1 MLFLCRATLC
11 DAFAF
16 FLARVGGNFYRPRP
30 LLSSSLSL
38 SLSLSLLLSTKKK
51 TNKKVLFFSTRTL
64 SRKTHTLD
72 QNRHRKIQS
81 RPKRERERERF
92 PEFTIR
98 FYSLPPRDL
107 TLNNNNIDIT
117 IMFAT
122 GSPSSTSSTGGGG
135 SGGSGRNALVVT
147 AMMIAVM
154 LWMLLSSSSTS
165 SSALSL
171 GGGGGDGDVAFSGG
185 EGYVPAIGAE
195 SEELKVPIVR
205 RGRREGHPSRE
216 KDTFDAHH
224 HAQFKSI
231 NEEAKKCSLIVA
243 SFYATKPGGFERKK
257 GERCNGCHEPPVFIT
272 MESARMTN
280 GPGTCVA
287 LITDDE
293 TEIDM
298 SKPGMDKVQLH
309 RFEGILDRSK
319 IGTGALMLER
329 MKLYNAFIKRARDND
344 WNADLLMVD
353 TDIVFVGDVTD
364 LFQTRNFDYG
374 VTIRDN
380 KAYPVQGG
388 VQFVPKGKYVGAAK
402 FSDHTLDLWKSDLE
416 KSGKE
421 AGFTGDQAAYQR
433 GLNVP
438 AAKVQ
443 SLARGKKVIDLP
455 VVCGSSGAEVVT
467 VRMIPGDQYNFV
479 PSGNGQ
485 GLKKKDIRI
494 LHYKGGKKEGMY
506 VPYKAMQKNVK
517 DVFKLKKL
525 VV

>member
-1 MLFLCRATLC
+1 MFSFRLSVCWFFSFFKKFFFFFSKFFLNRKRTKNKHESSFSRNIINTIIIIMVVLNNALVLTAVMIAIVVWMLFSSSSSSS
-11 DAFAF
+11 
-16 FLARVGGNFYRPRP
+16 
-30 LLSSSLSL
+30 SSSLSL
-38 SLSLSLLLSTKKK
+38 S
-51 TNKKVLFFSTRTL
+51 
-64 SRKTHTLD
+64 
-72 QNRHRKIQS
+72 
-81 RPKRERERERF
+81 
-92 PEFTIR
+92 
-98 FYSLPPRDL
+98 
-107 TLNNNNIDIT
+107 
-117 IMFAT
+117 
-122 GSPSSTSSTGGGG
+122 
-135 SGGSGRNALVVT
+135 
-147 AMMIAVM
+147 
-154 LWMLLSSSSTS
+154 SSSS
-165 SSALSL
+165 SAFASNNNDED
-171 GGGGGDGDVAFSGG
+171 GGDGYA
-185 EGYVPAIGAE
+185 PHTNTMK
-195 SEELKVPIVR
+195 EEEKER
-205 RGRREGHPSRE
+205 RTRTNTVSSQSHHQQHPPRE

-243 SFYATKPGGFERKK
+243 SFYATKPGGFDRKK
-257 GERCNGCHEPPVFIT
+257 GERCNGCHEPPMFIT

-287 LITDDE
+287 LITDEE

-309 RFEGILDRSK
+309 RFEGILDRTK

-353 TDIVFVGDVTD
+353 TDIVFVGDVSD

-438 AAKVQ
+438 ASKVQ
-443 SLARGKKVIDLP
+443 SLAKGKKVIDLP

>member
-1 MLFLCRATLC
+1 MVVLNNALVLTAVMMAIVVWMLFSSSSS
-11 DAFAF
+11 
-16 FLARVGGNFYRPRP
+16 
-30 LLSSSLSL
+30 SSSLSL
-38 SLSLSLLLSTKKK
+38 S
-51 TNKKVLFFSTRTL
+51 
-64 SRKTHTLD
+64 
-72 QNRHRKIQS
+72 
-81 RPKRERERERF
+81 
-92 PEFTIR
+92 
-98 FYSLPPRDL
+98 
-107 TLNNNNIDIT
+107 
-117 IMFAT
+117 
-122 GSPSSTSSTGGGG
+122 
-135 SGGSGRNALVVT
+135 
-147 AMMIAVM
+147 
-154 LWMLLSSSSTS
+154 SSSSS
-165 SSALSL
+165 SSAFASNNNDED
-171 GGGGGDGDVAFSGG
+171 GGDGYAPHTNTMK
-185 EGYVPAIGAE
+185 EEEKERRTRTNTVP
-195 SEELKVPIVR
+195 SQSHHQQ
-205 RGRREGHPSRE
+205 HPPRE

-243 SFYATKPGGFERKK
+243 SFYATKPGGFDRKK
-257 GERCNGCHEPPVFIT
+257 GERCNGCHEPPMFIT

-287 LITDDE
+287 LITDEE

-309 RFEGILDRSK
+309 RFEGILDRTK

-353 TDIVFVGDVTD
+353 TDIVFVGDVSD

-438 AAKVQ
+438 ASKVQ
-443 SLARGKKVIDLP
+443 SLAKGKKVIDLP

>member
-1 MLFLCRATLC
+1 VRCEEFLKDRGP
-11 DAFAF
+11 F
-16 FLARVGGNFYRPRP
+16 FLR
-30 LLSSSLSL
+30 LDQ
-38 SLSLSLLLSTKKK
+38 KK
-51 TNKKVLFFSTRTL
+51 NKQKSFFSTRTL
-64 SRKTHTLD
+64 SRKTLSSTNQLSVNSSLSLLTCLILALLHTP
-72 QNRHRKIQS
+72 QK
-81 RPKRERERERF
+81 ERETHF
-92 PEFTIR
+92 PEFTLR
-98 FYSLPPRDL
+98 FYSLPLRDL
-107 TLNNNNIDIT
+107 TLNNINSII

-122 GSPSSTSSTGGGG
+122 GSSSSTSSTGGGG
-135 SGGSGRNALVVT
+135 SGRNALVVT
-147 AMMIAVM
+147 ALMIAVM
-154 LWMLLSSSSTS
+154 LWMLLSSSSSSTS

-171 GGGGGDGDVAFSGG
+171 GGGDGDGAFSGG

-195 SEELKVPIVR
+195 SEELQVSSVR
-205 RGRREGHPSRE
+205 RGRREGHPPRE

>member
-1 MLFLCRATLC
+1 MFLNRKQTKNKHESSFSRNIINTIIIIIMVVLNNALVLTAVMIAIVVWMLFSSSSSS
-11 DAFAF
+11 
-16 FLARVGGNFYRPRP
+16 
-30 LLSSSLSL
+30 SSSLSL
-38 SLSLSLLLSTKKK
+38 S
-51 TNKKVLFFSTRTL
+51 
-64 SRKTHTLD
+64 
-72 QNRHRKIQS
+72 
-81 RPKRERERERF
+81 
-92 PEFTIR
+92 
-98 FYSLPPRDL
+98 
-107 TLNNNNIDIT
+107 
-117 IMFAT
+117 
-122 GSPSSTSSTGGGG
+122 
-135 SGGSGRNALVVT
+135 
-147 AMMIAVM
+147 
-154 LWMLLSSSSTS
+154 SSSS
-165 SSALSL
+165 SAFASNNNDED
-171 GGGGGDGDVAFSGG
+171 GGDGYA
-185 EGYVPAIGAE
+185 PHTNTMK
-195 SEELKVPIVR
+195 EEEKER
-205 RGRREGHPSRE
+205 RTRTNTVSSQSHHQQHPPRE

-243 SFYATKPGGFERKK
+243 SFYATKPGGFDRKK
-257 GERCNGCHEPPVFIT
+257 GERCNGCHEPPMFIT

-287 LITDDE
+287 LITDEE

-353 TDIVFVGDVTD
+353 TDIVFVGDVSD

-416 KSGKE
+416 KSGRE

-438 AAKVQ
+438 ASKVQ
-443 SLARGKKVIDLP
+443 SLAKGKKVIDLP

>member
-1 MLFLCRATLC
+1 MFSFRLSVCWFFSFFKKFFFFFSKFFLNRKQTKNKHESSFSRNIINTIIIIMVVLNNALVLTAVMIAIVVWMLFSSSS
-11 DAFAF
+11 
-16 FLARVGGNFYRPRP
+16 
-30 LLSSSLSL
+30 SSSLSL
-38 SLSLSLLLSTKKK
+38 LSFETS
-51 TNKKVLFFSTRTL
+51 
-64 SRKTHTLD
+64 
-72 QNRHRKIQS
+72 
-81 RPKRERERERF
+81 
-92 PEFTIR
+92 
-98 FYSLPPRDL
+98 
-107 TLNNNNIDIT
+107 NNNDED
-117 IMFAT
+117 
-122 GSPSSTSSTGGGG
+122 
-135 SGGSGRNALVVT
+135 
-147 AMMIAVM
+147 
-154 LWMLLSSSSTS
+154 
-165 SSALSL
+165 
-171 GGGGGDGDVAFSGG
+171 GGDGYA
-185 EGYVPAIGAE
+185 PHTNTMK
-195 SEELKVPIVR
+195 EEEKER
-205 RGRREGHPSRE
+205 RTRTNTVSSQSHHQQHPPRE

-243 SFYATKPGGFERKK
+243 SFYATKPGGFDRKK
-257 GERCNGCHEPPVFIT
+257 GERCNGCHEPPMFIT

-287 LITDDE
+287 LITDEE

-309 RFEGILDRSK
+309 RFEGILDRTK

-353 TDIVFVGDVTD
+353 TDIVFVGDVSD

-438 AAKVQ
+438 ASKVQ
-443 SLARGKKVIDLP
+443 SLAKGKKVIDLP

>member
-1 MLFLCRATLC
+1 VGARCVFFLRES
-11 DAFAF
+11 FAF
-16 FLARVGGNFYRPRP
+16 FSFFLIDRGSFFLFDSLFLFSLLLFRPKNKQKSFLFSTRT
-30 LLSSSLSL
+30 LSL
-38 SLSLSLLLSTKKK
+38 SLSLWNRCFTTHHKK
-51 TNKKVLFFSTRTL
+51 TK
-64 SRKTHTLD
+64 
-72 QNRHRKIQS
+72 S
-81 RPKRERERERF
+81 RPKRERRREHF
-92 PEFTIR
+92 PEFIIR
-98 FYSLPPRDL
+98 FYSLPPRDYL
-107 TLNNNNIDIT
+107 TLNNNDI

-122 GSPSSTSSTGGGG
+122 TGSSSSTSSFIGGGGGG
-135 SGGSGRNALVVT
+135 SGGSGRNALVAT

-171 GGGGGDGDVAFSGG
+171 GGDDGGDGVGAFSGG
-185 EGYVPAIGAE
+185 EGYVPNTVGAE
-195 SEELKVPIVR
+195 SEELQVPSVR
-205 RGRREGHPSRE
+205 RGRREGHPPRE

-293 TEIDM
+293 TDIDM

>member
-1 MLFLCRATLC
+1 MFSFRLSVCWFFSFFKKFFFFFSKFFLNRKQTKNKHESSFSRNIINTIIIIMVVLNNALVLTAVMIAIVVWMLFSSSSS
-11 DAFAF
+11 
-16 FLARVGGNFYRPRP
+16 
-30 LLSSSLSL
+30 SSSLSL
-38 SLSLSLLLSTKKK
+38 S
-51 TNKKVLFFSTRTL
+51 
-64 SRKTHTLD
+64 
-72 QNRHRKIQS
+72 
-81 RPKRERERERF
+81 
-92 PEFTIR
+92 
-98 FYSLPPRDL
+98 
-107 TLNNNNIDIT
+107 
-117 IMFAT
+117 
-122 GSPSSTSSTGGGG
+122 
-135 SGGSGRNALVVT
+135 
-147 AMMIAVM
+147 
-154 LWMLLSSSSTS
+154 SSSSS
-165 SSALSL
+165 SSAFASNNNDED
-171 GGGGGDGDVAFSGG
+171 GGDGYAPHTNTMK
-185 EGYVPAIGAE
+185 EEEKERRTRTNTVP
-195 SEELKVPIVR
+195 SQSHHQQ
-205 RGRREGHPSRE
+205 HPPRE

-243 SFYATKPGGFERKK
+243 SFYATKPGGFDRKK
-257 GERCNGCHEPPVFIT
+257 GERCNGCHEPPMFIT

-287 LITDDE
+287 LITDEE

-309 RFEGILDRSK
+309 RFEGILDRTK

-353 TDIVFVGDVTD
+353 TDIVFVGDVSD

-438 AAKVQ
+438 ASKVQ
-443 SLARGKKVIDLP
+443 SLAKGKKVIDLP

>member
-1 MLFLCRATLC
+1 MFFFRLSVFFSFFSKNFFFFFLSKFFLNRKQTKNKHESSFSRNIINTIIIMVVLNNALVLTAVMIAIVVWMLFSSSSSS
-11 DAFAF
+11 
-16 FLARVGGNFYRPRP
+16 
-30 LLSSSLSL
+30 SSSLSL
-38 SLSLSLLLSTKKK
+38 S
-51 TNKKVLFFSTRTL
+51 
-64 SRKTHTLD
+64 
-72 QNRHRKIQS
+72 
-81 RPKRERERERF
+81 
-92 PEFTIR
+92 
-98 FYSLPPRDL
+98 
-107 TLNNNNIDIT
+107 
-117 IMFAT
+117 
-122 GSPSSTSSTGGGG
+122 
-135 SGGSGRNALVVT
+135 
-147 AMMIAVM
+147 
-154 LWMLLSSSSTS
+154 SSSS
-165 SSALSL
+165 SAFASNNNDED
-171 GGGGGDGDVAFSGG
+171 GGDGYA
-185 EGYVPAIGAE
+185 PRTNTMK
-195 SEELKVPIVR
+195 EEEKER
-205 RGRREGHPSRE
+205 RTRTNTVSSQSHHQQHPPRE

-243 SFYATKPGGFERKK
+243 SFYATKPGGFDRKK
-257 GERCNGCHEPPVFIT
+257 GERCNGCHEPPMFIT

-287 LITDDE
+287 LITDEE

-309 RFEGILDRSK
+309 RFEGILDRTK

-353 TDIVFVGDVTD
+353 TDIVFVGDVSD

-438 AAKVQ
+438 ASKVQ
-443 SLARGKKVIDLP
+443 SLAKGKKVIDLP

>member
-1 MLFLCRATLC
+1 MVCKICSLRLPSCVFIPSVCFFSFFKKIFFFFLSFFPQSKQTKNKHESSFSRNIINIIIIIIMVVLNNALVLTAVMIAIVVWMLFSSSS
-11 DAFAF
+11 
-16 FLARVGGNFYRPRP
+16 
-30 LLSSSLSL
+30 SSSLSL
-38 SLSLSLLLSTKKK
+38 S
-51 TNKKVLFFSTRTL
+51 
-64 SRKTHTLD
+64 
-72 QNRHRKIQS
+72 
-81 RPKRERERERF
+81 
-92 PEFTIR
+92 
-98 FYSLPPRDL
+98 
-107 TLNNNNIDIT
+107 
-117 IMFAT
+117 
-122 GSPSSTSSTGGGG
+122 
-135 SGGSGRNALVVT
+135 
-147 AMMIAVM
+147 
-154 LWMLLSSSSTS
+154 SSSS
-165 SSALSL
+165 SSAFASNNNDED
-171 GGGGGDGDVAFSGG
+171 GGDGYA
-185 EGYVPAIGAE
+185 PHTNTMK
-195 SEELKVPIVR
+195 EEEKER
-205 RGRREGHPSRE
+205 RTRTNTVSSQSHHQQHPPRE

-243 SFYATKPGGFERKK
+243 SFYATKPGGFDRKK
-257 GERCNGCHEPPVFIT
+257 GERCNGCHEPPMFIT

-287 LITDDE
+287 LITDEE

-309 RFEGILDRSK
+309 RFEGILDRTK

-353 TDIVFVGDVTD
+353 TDIVFVGDVSD

-438 AAKVQ
+438 ASKVQ
-443 SLARGKKVIDLP
+443 SLAKGKKVIDLP

>member
-1 MLFLCRATLC
+1 MFSFRLSVCWFFSFFKKFFFFFSKFFLNRKQTKNKHESSFSRNIINTIIIIMVVLNNALVLTAVMIAIVVWMLFSSSSSSS
-11 DAFAF
+11 
-16 FLARVGGNFYRPRP
+16 
-30 LLSSSLSL
+30 SSSLSL
-38 SLSLSLLLSTKKK
+38 S
-51 TNKKVLFFSTRTL
+51 
-64 SRKTHTLD
+64 
-72 QNRHRKIQS
+72 
-81 RPKRERERERF
+81 
-92 PEFTIR
+92 
-98 FYSLPPRDL
+98 
-107 TLNNNNIDIT
+107 
-117 IMFAT
+117 
-122 GSPSSTSSTGGGG
+122 
-135 SGGSGRNALVVT
+135 
-147 AMMIAVM
+147 
-154 LWMLLSSSSTS
+154 SSSS
-165 SSALSL
+165 SAFASNNNDED
-171 GGGGGDGDVAFSGG
+171 GGDGYA
-185 EGYVPAIGAE
+185 PHTNTMK
-195 SEELKVPIVR
+195 EEEKER
-205 RGRREGHPSRE
+205 RTRTNTVSSQSHHQQHPPRE

-243 SFYATKPGGFERKK
+243 SFYATKPGGFDRKK
-257 GERCNGCHEPPVFIT
+257 GERCNGCHEPPMFIT

-287 LITDDE
+287 LITDEE

-309 RFEGILDRSK
+309 RFEGILDRTK

-353 TDIVFVGDVTD
+353 TDIVFVGDVSD

-438 AAKVQ
+438 ASKVQ
-443 SLARGKKVIDLP
+443 SLAKGKKVIDLP

>member
-1 MLFLCRATLC
+1 MFSFRLSVCWFFSFFKKFFFFFSKFFLNRKQTKNKHESSFSRNIINTIIIIMVVLNNALVLTAVMIAIVVWMLFSSSSSSS
-11 DAFAF
+11 
-16 FLARVGGNFYRPRP
+16 
-30 LLSSSLSL
+30 SSSLSL
-38 SLSLSLLLSTKKK
+38 S
-51 TNKKVLFFSTRTL
+51 
-64 SRKTHTLD
+64 
-72 QNRHRKIQS
+72 
-81 RPKRERERERF
+81 
-92 PEFTIR
+92 
-98 FYSLPPRDL
+98 
-107 TLNNNNIDIT
+107 
-117 IMFAT
+117 
-122 GSPSSTSSTGGGG
+122 
-135 SGGSGRNALVVT
+135 
-147 AMMIAVM
+147 
-154 LWMLLSSSSTS
+154 SSSS
-165 SSALSL
+165 SAFASNNNDED
-171 GGGGGDGDVAFSGG
+171 GGDGYA
-185 EGYVPAIGAE
+185 PHTNTMK
-195 SEELKVPIVR
+195 EEEKER
-205 RGRREGHPSRE
+205 RTRTNTVSSQSHHQQHPPRE

-243 SFYATKPGGFERKK
+243 SFYATKPGGFDRKK
-257 GERCNGCHEPPVFIT
+257 GERCNGCHEPPMFIT

-287 LITDDE
+287 LITDEE

-353 TDIVFVGDVTD
+353 TDIVFVGDVSD

-438 AAKVQ
+438 ASKVQ
-443 SLARGKKVIDLP
+443 SLAKGKKVIDLP

>member
-1 MLFLCRATLC
+1 MFFFVCLFFFFFFLKNFSFFSSSQNFSQNRKQTKNKHESSFSRNIINTIIIIIMVVLNNALVLTAVMIAIVVWMLFSSSSSS
-11 DAFAF
+11 
-16 FLARVGGNFYRPRP
+16 
-30 LLSSSLSL
+30 SSSLSL
-38 SLSLSLLLSTKKK
+38 S
-51 TNKKVLFFSTRTL
+51 
-64 SRKTHTLD
+64 
-72 QNRHRKIQS
+72 
-81 RPKRERERERF
+81 
-92 PEFTIR
+92 
-98 FYSLPPRDL
+98 
-107 TLNNNNIDIT
+107 
-117 IMFAT
+117 
-122 GSPSSTSSTGGGG
+122 
-135 SGGSGRNALVVT
+135 
-147 AMMIAVM
+147 
-154 LWMLLSSSSTS
+154 SSSS
-165 SSALSL
+165 SAFASNNNDED
-171 GGGGGDGDVAFSGG
+171 GGDGYAPHTNTVK
-185 EGYVPAIGAE
+185 
-195 SEELKVPIVR
+195 EEEKER
-205 RGRREGHPSRE
+205 RTRTNTVSSQSHHQQHPPRE

-243 SFYATKPGGFERKK
+243 SFYATKPGGFDRKK
-257 GERCNGCHEPPVFIT
+257 GERCNGCHEPPMFIT

-287 LITDDE
+287 LITDEE

-309 RFEGILDRSK
+309 RFEGILDRTK

-353 TDIVFVGDVTD
+353 TDIVFVGDVSD

-438 AAKVQ
+438 ASKVQ
-443 SLARGKKVIDLP
+443 SLAKGKKVIDLP

>member
-1 MLFLCRATLC
+1 MFSSAAFLCLFSSVCFFSFFSKNFSFSSSQNFSSIENKQKTNTISSFSRNIINIIIIIIIMVVLNNALVLTAVMIAIVVWMLFSSSSSS
-11 DAFAF
+11 
-16 FLARVGGNFYRPRP
+16 
-30 LLSSSLSL
+30 SSSLSL
-38 SLSLSLLLSTKKK
+38 S
-51 TNKKVLFFSTRTL
+51 
-64 SRKTHTLD
+64 
-72 QNRHRKIQS
+72 
-81 RPKRERERERF
+81 
-92 PEFTIR
+92 
-98 FYSLPPRDL
+98 
-107 TLNNNNIDIT
+107 
-117 IMFAT
+117 
-122 GSPSSTSSTGGGG
+122 
-135 SGGSGRNALVVT
+135 
-147 AMMIAVM
+147 
-154 LWMLLSSSSTS
+154 SSSS
-165 SSALSL
+165 SAFASNNNDED
-171 GGGGGDGDVAFSGG
+171 GGDGYA
-185 EGYVPAIGAE
+185 PHTNTMK
-195 SEELKVPIVR
+195 EEEKER
-205 RGRREGHPSRE
+205 RTRTNTVSSQSHHQQHPPRE

-243 SFYATKPGGFERKK
+243 SFYATKPGGFDRKK
-257 GERCNGCHEPPVFIT
+257 GERCNGCHEPPMFIT

-287 LITDDE
+287 LITDEE

-309 RFEGILDRSK
+309 RFEGILDRTK

-353 TDIVFVGDVTD
+353 TDIVFVGDVSD

-438 AAKVQ
+438 ASKVQ
-443 SLARGKKVIDLP
+443 SLAKGKKVIDLP

>member
-1 MLFLCRATLC
+1 MVVLNNALVLTAVMIAVVVWMLFSSSS
-11 DAFAF
+11 
-16 FLARVGGNFYRPRP
+16 
-30 LLSSSLSL
+30 SSSLSL
-38 SLSLSLLLSTKKK
+38 SSSSSSA
-51 TNKKVLFFSTRTL
+51 FAS
-64 SRKTHTLD
+64 
-72 QNRHRKIQS
+72 
-81 RPKRERERERF
+81 
-92 PEFTIR
+92 
-98 FYSLPPRDL
+98 
-107 TLNNNNIDIT
+107 NNNNED
-117 IMFAT
+117 
-122 GSPSSTSSTGGGG
+122 
-135 SGGSGRNALVVT
+135 
-147 AMMIAVM
+147 
-154 LWMLLSSSSTS
+154 
-165 SSALSL
+165 
-171 GGGGGDGDVAFSGG
+171 GGDGYA
-185 EGYVPAIGAE
+185 PNTITM
-195 SEELKVPIVR
+195 EEEEEKER
-205 RGRREGHPSRE
+205 RTRTNTVSSQSHHHQHPPRE

-243 SFYATKPGGFERKK
+243 SFYATKPGGFDRKK
-257 GERCNGCHEPPVFIT
+257 GERCNGCHEPPMFIT

-287 LITDDE
+287 LITDEE

-353 TDIVFVGDVTD
+353 TDIVFVGDVSD

-438 AAKVQ
+438 ASKVQ
-443 SLARGKKVIDLP
+443 SLAKGKKVIDLP

-525 VV
+525 DV

>member
-1 MLFLCRATLC
+1 MFVFVCLFFFLFFQKIFLFLIFPQSKKQTKNKHESSFSRNIINIIIIMVVLNNALVLTAVMIAIVVWMLFSSSSS
-11 DAFAF
+11 
-16 FLARVGGNFYRPRP
+16 
-30 LLSSSLSL
+30 SSSLSL
-38 SLSLSLLLSTKKK
+38 S
-51 TNKKVLFFSTRTL
+51 
-64 SRKTHTLD
+64 
-72 QNRHRKIQS
+72 
-81 RPKRERERERF
+81 
-92 PEFTIR
+92 
-98 FYSLPPRDL
+98 
-107 TLNNNNIDIT
+107 
-117 IMFAT
+117 
-122 GSPSSTSSTGGGG
+122 
-135 SGGSGRNALVVT
+135 
-147 AMMIAVM
+147 
-154 LWMLLSSSSTS
+154 SSSS
-165 SSALSL
+165 SAFASNNNDED
-171 GGGGGDGDVAFSGG
+171 GGDGYAPHSNTMK
-185 EGYVPAIGAE
+185 
-195 SEELKVPIVR
+195 EEEKER
-205 RGRREGHPSRE
+205 RTRTNTVSSQSHHQQHPPRE

-243 SFYATKPGGFERKK
+243 SFYATKPGGFDRKK
-257 GERCNGCHEPPVFIT
+257 GERCNGCHEPPMFIT

-287 LITDDE
+287 LITDEE

-309 RFEGILDRSK
+309 RFEGILDRTK

-353 TDIVFVGDVTD
+353 TDIVFVGDVSD

-438 AAKVQ
+438 ASKVQ
-443 SLARGKKVIDLP
+443 SLAKGKKVIDLP

>member
-1 MLFLCRATLC
+1 MVVLNNALVLTAVMIAVVVWMLFSSS
-11 DAFAF
+11 
-16 FLARVGGNFYRPRP
+16 
-30 LLSSSLSL
+30 SSSLSL
-38 SLSLSLLLSTKKK
+38 SSSSSSA
-51 TNKKVLFFSTRTL
+51 FAS
-64 SRKTHTLD
+64 
-72 QNRHRKIQS
+72 
-81 RPKRERERERF
+81 
-92 PEFTIR
+92 
-98 FYSLPPRDL
+98 
-107 TLNNNNIDIT
+107 NNNNED
-117 IMFAT
+117 
-122 GSPSSTSSTGGGG
+122 
-135 SGGSGRNALVVT
+135 
-147 AMMIAVM
+147 
-154 LWMLLSSSSTS
+154 
-165 SSALSL
+165 
-171 GGGGGDGDVAFSGG
+171 GGDGYA
-185 EGYVPAIGAE
+185 PNTITM
-195 SEELKVPIVR
+195 EEEEEEKER
-205 RGRREGHPSRE
+205 RTKTNMVSSQSHHHQHPPRE

-243 SFYATKPGGFERKK
+243 SFYATKPGGFDRKK
-257 GERCNGCHEPPVFIT
+257 GERCNGCHEPPMFIT

-287 LITDDE
+287 LITDEE

-353 TDIVFVGDVTD
+353 TDIVFVGDVSD

-438 AAKVQ
+438 ASKVQ
-443 SLARGKKVIDLP
+443 SLAKGKKVIDLP

>member
-1 MLFLCRATLC
+1 MFFKEFFFFPRDLIFFISIENKQNVLLLSSTFQQKKQHHHHHHHHIIIMVVLNNALVLTAVMIAIVVWMLFSSSSS
-11 DAFAF
+11 
-16 FLARVGGNFYRPRP
+16 
-30 LLSSSLSL
+30 SSSLSL
-38 SLSLSLLLSTKKK
+38 S
-51 TNKKVLFFSTRTL
+51 
-64 SRKTHTLD
+64 
-72 QNRHRKIQS
+72 
-81 RPKRERERERF
+81 
-92 PEFTIR
+92 
-98 FYSLPPRDL
+98 
-107 TLNNNNIDIT
+107 
-117 IMFAT
+117 
-122 GSPSSTSSTGGGG
+122 
-135 SGGSGRNALVVT
+135 
-147 AMMIAVM
+147 
-154 LWMLLSSSSTS
+154 SSSS
-165 SSALSL
+165 SAFASNNNDED
-171 GGGGGDGDVAFSGG
+171 GGDGYA
-185 EGYVPAIGAE
+185 PHTNTM
-195 SEELKVPIVR
+195 EEEEEEKEKER
-205 RGRREGHPSRE
+205 RTRTNTVVSSQSHQHQHPPRE

-243 SFYATKPGGFERKK
+243 SFYATKPGGFDRKK
-257 GERCNGCHEPPVFIT
+257 GERCNGCHEPPMFIT

-287 LITDDE
+287 LITDEE

-353 TDIVFVGDVTD
+353 TDIVFVGDVSD

-438 AAKVQ
+438 ASKVQ
-443 SLARGKKVIDLP
+443 SLAKGKKVIDLP

>member
-1 MLFLCRATLC
+1 MVVLKNALVLTAVMIAIVVWMLFSSSSS
-11 DAFAF
+11 
-16 FLARVGGNFYRPRP
+16 
-30 LLSSSLSL
+30 SSSLSL
-38 SLSLSLLLSTKKK
+38 S
-51 TNKKVLFFSTRTL
+51 
-64 SRKTHTLD
+64 
-72 QNRHRKIQS
+72 
-81 RPKRERERERF
+81 
-92 PEFTIR
+92 
-98 FYSLPPRDL
+98 
-107 TLNNNNIDIT
+107 
-117 IMFAT
+117 
-122 GSPSSTSSTGGGG
+122 
-135 SGGSGRNALVVT
+135 
-147 AMMIAVM
+147 
-154 LWMLLSSSSTS
+154 SSSS
-165 SSALSL
+165 SAFASNNNDED
-171 GGGGGDGDVAFSGG
+171 GGDGYA
-185 EGYVPAIGAE
+185 PHTNTM
-195 SEELKVPIVR
+195 EEEEEEKEKER
-205 RGRREGHPSRE
+205 RTRTNTVVSSQSHQHQHPPRE

-243 SFYATKPGGFERKK
+243 SFYATKPGGFDRKK
-257 GERCNGCHEPPVFIT
+257 GERCNGCHEPPMFIT

-287 LITDDE
+287 LITDEE

-353 TDIVFVGDVTD
+353 TDIVFVGDVSD

-438 AAKVQ
+438 ASKVQ
-443 SLARGKKVIDLP
+443 SLAKGKKVIDLP

>member
-1 MLFLCRATLC
+1 VFFFRLSVFFSFFSKNFFFFFLSKFFLNRKQTKNKHESSFSRNIINIIIIIIMVVLNNALVLTAVMIAIVVWMLFSSSSSS
-11 DAFAF
+11 
-16 FLARVGGNFYRPRP
+16 
-30 LLSSSLSL
+30 SSSLSL
-38 SLSLSLLLSTKKK
+38 S
-51 TNKKVLFFSTRTL
+51 
-64 SRKTHTLD
+64 
-72 QNRHRKIQS
+72 
-81 RPKRERERERF
+81 
-92 PEFTIR
+92 
-98 FYSLPPRDL
+98 
-107 TLNNNNIDIT
+107 
-117 IMFAT
+117 
-122 GSPSSTSSTGGGG
+122 
-135 SGGSGRNALVVT
+135 
-147 AMMIAVM
+147 
-154 LWMLLSSSSTS
+154 SSSS
-165 SSALSL
+165 SAFASNNNDED
-171 GGGGGDGDVAFSGG
+171 GGDGYA
-185 EGYVPAIGAE
+185 PRTNTMK
-195 SEELKVPIVR
+195 EEEKER
-205 RGRREGHPSRE
+205 RTRTNTVSSQSHHQQHPPRE

-243 SFYATKPGGFERKK
+243 SFYATKPGGFDRKK
-257 GERCNGCHEPPVFIT
+257 GERCNGCHEPPMFIT

-287 LITDDE
+287 LITDEE

-309 RFEGILDRSK
+309 RFEGILDRTK

-353 TDIVFVGDVTD
+353 TDIVFVGDVSD

-438 AAKVQ
+438 ASKVQ
-443 SLARGKKVIDLP
+443 SLAKGKKVIDLP

>member
-1 MLFLCRATLC
+1 MVCKICSLRLPSCVFIPSVCFFSFFKKFFFFFFLSSKFFLNRKQTKNKHESSFSRNIINIIIIIIMVVLNNALVLTAVMIAIVVWMLFSSSSSS
-11 DAFAF
+11 
-16 FLARVGGNFYRPRP
+16 
-30 LLSSSLSL
+30 SSSLSL
-38 SLSLSLLLSTKKK
+38 S
-51 TNKKVLFFSTRTL
+51 
-64 SRKTHTLD
+64 
-72 QNRHRKIQS
+72 
-81 RPKRERERERF
+81 
-92 PEFTIR
+92 
-98 FYSLPPRDL
+98 
-107 TLNNNNIDIT
+107 
-117 IMFAT
+117 
-122 GSPSSTSSTGGGG
+122 
-135 SGGSGRNALVVT
+135 
-147 AMMIAVM
+147 
-154 LWMLLSSSSTS
+154 SSSS
-165 SSALSL
+165 SAFASNNNDED
-171 GGGGGDGDVAFSGG
+171 GGDGYA
-185 EGYVPAIGAE
+185 PHTNTMK
-195 SEELKVPIVR
+195 EEEKER
-205 RGRREGHPSRE
+205 RTRTNTVSSQSHHQQHPPRE

-243 SFYATKPGGFERKK
+243 SFYATKPGGFDRKK
-257 GERCNGCHEPPVFIT
+257 GERCNGCHEPPMFIT

-287 LITDDE
+287 LITDEE

-309 RFEGILDRSK
+309 RFEGILDRTK

-353 TDIVFVGDVTD
+353 TDIVFVGDVSD

-388 VQFVPKGKYVGAAK
+388 VQFVPKGKYIGAAK

-438 AAKVQ
+438 ASKVQ
-443 SLARGKKVIDLP
+443 SLAKGKKVIDLP

>member
-1 MLFLCRATLC
+1 MVVLNNALVLTAAMIAIVVWMLFSSSSS
-11 DAFAF
+11 
-16 FLARVGGNFYRPRP
+16 
-30 LLSSSLSL
+30 SSSLSL
-38 SLSLSLLLSTKKK
+38 S
-51 TNKKVLFFSTRTL
+51 
-64 SRKTHTLD
+64 
-72 QNRHRKIQS
+72 
-81 RPKRERERERF
+81 
-92 PEFTIR
+92 
-98 FYSLPPRDL
+98 
-107 TLNNNNIDIT
+107 
-117 IMFAT
+117 
-122 GSPSSTSSTGGGG
+122 
-135 SGGSGRNALVVT
+135 
-147 AMMIAVM
+147 
-154 LWMLLSSSSTS
+154 SSSSS
-165 SSALSL
+165 SSSL
-171 GGGGGDGDVAFSGG
+171 AFASNNNDEDGGDGYA
-185 EGYVPAIGAE
+185 PHTITMK
-195 SEELKVPIVR
+195 EEEEEKEKER
-205 RGRREGHPSRE
+205 RTRTNTVSSQSHHHQHPPRE

-243 SFYATKPGGFERKK
+243 SFYATKPGGFDRKK
-257 GERCNGCHEPPVFIT
+257 GERCNGCHEPPMFIT

-287 LITDDE
+287 LITDEE

-309 RFEGILDRSK
+309 RFEGILDRTK

-353 TDIVFVGDVTD
+353 TDIVFVGDVSD

-438 AAKVQ
+438 ASKVQ
-443 SLARGKKVIDLP
+443 SLAKGKKVIDLP

>member
-1 MLFLCRATLC
+1 MVVVLNNALVLTAVMIAIVVWMLFSSSSSS
-11 DAFAF
+11 
-16 FLARVGGNFYRPRP
+16 
-30 LLSSSLSL
+30 SSSLSL
-38 SLSLSLLLSTKKK
+38 S
-51 TNKKVLFFSTRTL
+51 
-64 SRKTHTLD
+64 
-72 QNRHRKIQS
+72 
-81 RPKRERERERF
+81 
-92 PEFTIR
+92 
-98 FYSLPPRDL
+98 
-107 TLNNNNIDIT
+107 
-117 IMFAT
+117 
-122 GSPSSTSSTGGGG
+122 
-135 SGGSGRNALVVT
+135 
-147 AMMIAVM
+147 
-154 LWMLLSSSSTS
+154 SSSS
-165 SSALSL
+165 SAFASNNNDED
-171 GGGGGDGDVAFSGG
+171 GGDGYA
-185 EGYVPAIGAE
+185 PHTNTL
-195 SEELKVPIVR
+195 EEEEEEKEKER
-205 RGRREGHPSRE
+205 RTRTNTVVSSQSHQHQHPPRE

-243 SFYATKPGGFERKK
+243 SFYATKPGGFDRKK
-257 GERCNGCHEPPVFIT
+257 GERCNGCHEPPMFIT

-287 LITDDE
+287 LITDEE

-309 RFEGILDRSK
+309 RFEGILDRTK

-353 TDIVFVGDVTD
+353 TDIVFVGDVSD

-438 AAKVQ
+438 ASKVQ
-443 SLARGKKVIDLP
+443 SLAKGKKVIDLP

>member
-1 MLFLCRATLC
+1 
-11 DAFAF
+11 
-16 FLARVGGNFYRPRP
+16 
-30 LLSSSLSL
+30 
-38 SLSLSLLLSTKKK
+38 
-51 TNKKVLFFSTRTL
+51 
-64 SRKTHTLD
+64 
-72 QNRHRKIQS
+72 
-81 RPKRERERERF
+81 
-92 PEFTIR
+92 
-98 FYSLPPRDL
+98 
-107 TLNNNNIDIT
+107 
-117 IMFAT
+117 
-122 GSPSSTSSTGGGG
+122 
-135 SGGSGRNALVVT
+135 
-147 AMMIAVM
+147 
-154 LWMLLSSSSTS
+154 
-165 SSALSL
+165 
-171 GGGGGDGDVAFSGG
+171 
-185 EGYVPAIGAE
+185 
-195 SEELKVPIVR
+195 
-205 RGRREGHPSRE
+205 
-216 KDTFDAHH
+216 
-224 HAQFKSI
+224 
-231 NEEAKKCSLIVA
+231 
-243 SFYATKPGGFERKK
+243 
-257 GERCNGCHEPPVFIT
+257 
-272 MESARMTN
+272 
-280 GPGTCVA
+280 
-287 LITDDE
+287 
-293 TEIDM
+293 
-298 SKPGMDKVQLH
+298 
-309 RFEGILDRSK
+309 
-319 IGTGALMLER
+319 MLER

-353 TDIVFVGDVTD
+353 TDIVFVGDVSD

-438 AAKVQ
+438 ASKVQ
-443 SLARGKKVIDLP
+443 SLAKGKKVIDLP

-485 GLKKKDIRI
+485 GLKEKDIRI

>member
-1 MLFLCRATLC
+1 MVVLNNALVLTAVMIAIVVWMLFSSSSSS
-11 DAFAF
+11 
-16 FLARVGGNFYRPRP
+16 
-30 LLSSSLSL
+30 SSSLSL
-38 SLSLSLLLSTKKK
+38 S
-51 TNKKVLFFSTRTL
+51 
-64 SRKTHTLD
+64 
-72 QNRHRKIQS
+72 
-81 RPKRERERERF
+81 
-92 PEFTIR
+92 
-98 FYSLPPRDL
+98 
-107 TLNNNNIDIT
+107 
-117 IMFAT
+117 
-122 GSPSSTSSTGGGG
+122 
-135 SGGSGRNALVVT
+135 
-147 AMMIAVM
+147 
-154 LWMLLSSSSTS
+154 SSSS
-165 SSALSL
+165 SAFASNNNDED
-171 GGGGGDGDVAFSGG
+171 GGDGYA
-185 EGYVPAIGAE
+185 PHTITMK
-195 SEELKVPIVR
+195 EEEEEKEKER
-205 RGRREGHPSRE
+205 RTRTNTVSSQSHHHQHPPRE

-243 SFYATKPGGFERKK
+243 SFYATKPGGFDRKK
-257 GERCNGCHEPPVFIT
+257 GERCNGCHEPPMFIT

-287 LITDDE
+287 LITDEE

-309 RFEGILDRSK
+309 RFEGILDRTK

-353 TDIVFVGDVTD
+353 TDIVFVGDVSD

-438 AAKVQ
+438 ASKVQ
-443 SLARGKKVIDLP
+443 SLAKGKKVIDLP

>member
-1 MLFLCRATLC
+1 MFSFRLSVCWFFSFFKKFFFFFSKFFLNRKQTKNKHESSFSRNIINTIIIIMVVLNNALVLTAVMIAIVVWMLFSSSSSSS
-11 DAFAF
+11 
-16 FLARVGGNFYRPRP
+16 
-30 LLSSSLSL
+30 SSSLSL
-38 SLSLSLLLSTKKK
+38 S
-51 TNKKVLFFSTRTL
+51 
-64 SRKTHTLD
+64 
-72 QNRHRKIQS
+72 
-81 RPKRERERERF
+81 
-92 PEFTIR
+92 
-98 FYSLPPRDL
+98 
-107 TLNNNNIDIT
+107 
-117 IMFAT
+117 
-122 GSPSSTSSTGGGG
+122 
-135 SGGSGRNALVVT
+135 
-147 AMMIAVM
+147 
-154 LWMLLSSSSTS
+154 SSSS
-165 SSALSL
+165 SAFASNNNDED
-171 GGGGGDGDVAFSGG
+171 GGDGYAPHTNTMK
-185 EGYVPAIGAE
+185 EEEKERRTRTNTVP
-195 SEELKVPIVR
+195 SQSHHQQ
-205 RGRREGHPSRE
+205 HPPRE

-243 SFYATKPGGFERKK
+243 SFYATKPGGFDRKK
-257 GERCNGCHEPPVFIT
+257 GERCNGCHEPPMFIT

-287 LITDDE
+287 LITDEE

-309 RFEGILDRSK
+309 RFEGILDRTK

-353 TDIVFVGDVTD
+353 TDIVFVGDVSD

-438 AAKVQ
+438 ASKVQ
-443 SLARGKKVIDLP
+443 SLAKGKKVIDLP

>member
-1 MLFLCRATLC
+1 MFSFRLSVCWFFSFFKKFFFFFSKFFLNRKQTKNKHESSFSRNIINTIIIIMVVLNNALVLTAVMIAIVVWMLFSSSSSS
-11 DAFAF
+11 
-16 FLARVGGNFYRPRP
+16 
-30 LLSSSLSL
+30 SSSLSL
-38 SLSLSLLLSTKKK
+38 S
-51 TNKKVLFFSTRTL
+51 
-64 SRKTHTLD
+64 
-72 QNRHRKIQS
+72 
-81 RPKRERERERF
+81 
-92 PEFTIR
+92 
-98 FYSLPPRDL
+98 
-107 TLNNNNIDIT
+107 
-117 IMFAT
+117 
-122 GSPSSTSSTGGGG
+122 
-135 SGGSGRNALVVT
+135 
-147 AMMIAVM
+147 
-154 LWMLLSSSSTS
+154 SSSS
-165 SSALSL
+165 SAFASNNNDED
-171 GGGGGDGDVAFSGG
+171 GGDGYA
-185 EGYVPAIGAE
+185 PRTNTMK
-195 SEELKVPIVR
+195 EEEKER
-205 RGRREGHPSRE
+205 RTRTNTVSSQSHHQQHPPRE

-243 SFYATKPGGFERKK
+243 SFYATKPGGFDRKK
-257 GERCNGCHEPPVFIT
+257 GERCNGCHEPPMFIT

-287 LITDDE
+287 LITDEE

-309 RFEGILDRSK
+309 RFEGILDRTK

-353 TDIVFVGDVTD
+353 TDIVFVGDVSD

-438 AAKVQ
+438 ASKVQ
-443 SLARGKKVIDLP
+443 SLAKGKKVIDLP

>member
-1 MLFLCRATLC
+1 
-11 DAFAF
+11 
-16 FLARVGGNFYRPRP
+16 
-30 LLSSSLSL
+30 
-38 SLSLSLLLSTKKK
+38 
-51 TNKKVLFFSTRTL
+51 
-64 SRKTHTLD
+64 
-72 QNRHRKIQS
+72 
-81 RPKRERERERF
+81 
-92 PEFTIR
+92 
-98 FYSLPPRDL
+98 
-107 TLNNNNIDIT
+107 
-117 IMFAT
+117 
-122 GSPSSTSSTGGGG
+122 
-135 SGGSGRNALVVT
+135 
-147 AMMIAVM
+147 
-154 LWMLLSSSSTS
+154 
-165 SSALSL
+165 
-171 GGGGGDGDVAFSGG
+171 
-185 EGYVPAIGAE
+185 
-195 SEELKVPIVR
+195 
-205 RGRREGHPSRE
+205 
-216 KDTFDAHH
+216 
-224 HAQFKSI
+224 
-231 NEEAKKCSLIVA
+231 
-243 SFYATKPGGFERKK
+243 
-257 GERCNGCHEPPVFIT
+257 
-272 MESARMTN
+272 MTN

-287 LITDDE
+287 LITDEE

-353 TDIVFVGDVTD
+353 TDIVFVGDVSD

-380 KAYPVQGG
+380 KAHPVQGG

-438 AAKVQ
+438 ASKVQ
-443 SLARGKKVIDLP
+443 SLAKGKKVIDLP

>member
-1 MLFLCRATLC
+1 MVVLNNALVLTAVMIAIVVWMLFSSSSS
-11 DAFAF
+11 
-16 FLARVGGNFYRPRP
+16 
-30 LLSSSLSL
+30 SSSLSL
-38 SLSLSLLLSTKKK
+38 LSFETS
-51 TNKKVLFFSTRTL
+51 
-64 SRKTHTLD
+64 
-72 QNRHRKIQS
+72 
-81 RPKRERERERF
+81 
-92 PEFTIR
+92 
-98 FYSLPPRDL
+98 
-107 TLNNNNIDIT
+107 NNNDED
-117 IMFAT
+117 
-122 GSPSSTSSTGGGG
+122 
-135 SGGSGRNALVVT
+135 
-147 AMMIAVM
+147 
-154 LWMLLSSSSTS
+154 
-165 SSALSL
+165 
-171 GGGGGDGDVAFSGG
+171 GGDGYA
-185 EGYVPAIGAE
+185 PHTNTMK
-195 SEELKVPIVR
+195 EEEKER
-205 RGRREGHPSRE
+205 RTRTNTVSSQSQHHQHPPRE

-243 SFYATKPGGFERKK
+243 SFYATKPGGFDRKK
-257 GERCNGCHEPPVFIT
+257 GERCNGCHEPPMFIT

-287 LITDDE
+287 LITDEE

-309 RFEGILDRSK
+309 RFEGILDRTK

-353 TDIVFVGDVTD
+353 TDIVFVGDVSD

-438 AAKVQ
+438 ASKVQ
-443 SLARGKKVIDLP
+443 SLAKGKKVIDLP

>member
-1 MLFLCRATLC
+1 MVVLNNALVLTAVMIAVVVWMLFSSSS
-11 DAFAF
+11 
-16 FLARVGGNFYRPRP
+16 
-30 LLSSSLSL
+30 SSSLSL
-38 SLSLSLLLSTKKK
+38 SSSSSSA
-51 TNKKVLFFSTRTL
+51 FAS
-64 SRKTHTLD
+64 
-72 QNRHRKIQS
+72 
-81 RPKRERERERF
+81 
-92 PEFTIR
+92 
-98 FYSLPPRDL
+98 
-107 TLNNNNIDIT
+107 NNNNED
-117 IMFAT
+117 
-122 GSPSSTSSTGGGG
+122 
-135 SGGSGRNALVVT
+135 
-147 AMMIAVM
+147 
-154 LWMLLSSSSTS
+154 
-165 SSALSL
+165 
-171 GGGGGDGDVAFSGG
+171 GGDGYA
-185 EGYVPAIGAE
+185 PNTITM
-195 SEELKVPIVR
+195 EEEEEEEEEEEKER
-205 RGRREGHPSRE
+205 RTRTNTVSSQSHHHQHPPRE

-243 SFYATKPGGFERKK
+243 SLYATKPGGFDRKK
-257 GERCNGCHEPPVFIT
+257 GERCNGCHEPPMFIT

-287 LITDDE
+287 LITDEE

-353 TDIVFVGDVTD
+353 TDIVFVGDVSD

-438 AAKVQ
+438 ASKVQ
-443 SLARGKKVIDLP
+443 SLAKGKKVIDLP

>member
-1 MLFLCRATLC
+1 MFSFRLSVCWFFSFFKKFFFFFFLSKFFLNRKQTKNKHESSFSRNIINTIIIMVVLNNALVLTAVMIAIVVWMLFSSSSS
-11 DAFAF
+11 
-16 FLARVGGNFYRPRP
+16 
-30 LLSSSLSL
+30 SSSLSL
-38 SLSLSLLLSTKKK
+38 S
-51 TNKKVLFFSTRTL
+51 
-64 SRKTHTLD
+64 
-72 QNRHRKIQS
+72 
-81 RPKRERERERF
+81 
-92 PEFTIR
+92 
-98 FYSLPPRDL
+98 
-107 TLNNNNIDIT
+107 
-117 IMFAT
+117 
-122 GSPSSTSSTGGGG
+122 
-135 SGGSGRNALVVT
+135 
-147 AMMIAVM
+147 
-154 LWMLLSSSSTS
+154 SSSS
-165 SSALSL
+165 SAFASNNNDED
-171 GGGGGDGDVAFSGG
+171 GGDGYA
-185 EGYVPAIGAE
+185 PHTNTMK
-195 SEELKVPIVR
+195 EEEKER
-205 RGRREGHPSRE
+205 RTRTNTVSSQSHHQQHPPRE

-243 SFYATKPGGFERKK
+243 SFYATKPGGFDRKK
-257 GERCNGCHEPPVFIT
+257 GERCNGCHEPPMFIT

-287 LITDDE
+287 LITDEE

-309 RFEGILDRSK
+309 RFEGILDRTK

-353 TDIVFVGDVTD
+353 TDIVFVGDVSD

-438 AAKVQ
+438 ASKVQ
-443 SLARGKKVIDLP
+443 SLAKGKKVIDLP

>member
-1 MLFLCRATLC
+1 MVVLNNALVLTAVMIAIVVWMLFSSSSSSS
-11 DAFAF
+11 
-16 FLARVGGNFYRPRP
+16 
-30 LLSSSLSL
+30 SSSLSL
-38 SLSLSLLLSTKKK
+38 S
-51 TNKKVLFFSTRTL
+51 
-64 SRKTHTLD
+64 
-72 QNRHRKIQS
+72 
-81 RPKRERERERF
+81 
-92 PEFTIR
+92 
-98 FYSLPPRDL
+98 
-107 TLNNNNIDIT
+107 
-117 IMFAT
+117 
-122 GSPSSTSSTGGGG
+122 
-135 SGGSGRNALVVT
+135 
-147 AMMIAVM
+147 
-154 LWMLLSSSSTS
+154 SSSS
-165 SSALSL
+165 SAFASNNNDED
-171 GGGGGDGDVAFSGG
+171 GGDGYA
-185 EGYVPAIGAE
+185 PHTNTMK
-195 SEELKVPIVR
+195 EEEKER
-205 RGRREGHPSRE
+205 RTRTNTVSSQSQHHQHPPRE

-243 SFYATKPGGFERKK
+243 SFYATKPGGFDRKK
-257 GERCNGCHEPPVFIT
+257 GERCNGCHEPPMFIT

-287 LITDDE
+287 LITDEE

-309 RFEGILDRSK
+309 RFEGILDRTK

-353 TDIVFVGDVTD
+353 TDIVFVGDVSD

-438 AAKVQ
+438 ASKVQ
-443 SLARGKKVIDLP
+443 SLAKGKKVIDLP

>member
-1 MLFLCRATLC
+1 MVVLNNALVLTAVMIAIVVWMLFSSSSSS
-11 DAFAF
+11 
-16 FLARVGGNFYRPRP
+16 
-30 LLSSSLSL
+30 SSSLSL
-38 SLSLSLLLSTKKK
+38 S
-51 TNKKVLFFSTRTL
+51 
-64 SRKTHTLD
+64 
-72 QNRHRKIQS
+72 
-81 RPKRERERERF
+81 
-92 PEFTIR
+92 
-98 FYSLPPRDL
+98 
-107 TLNNNNIDIT
+107 
-117 IMFAT
+117 
-122 GSPSSTSSTGGGG
+122 
-135 SGGSGRNALVVT
+135 
-147 AMMIAVM
+147 
-154 LWMLLSSSSTS
+154 SSSS
-165 SSALSL
+165 SAFASNNNDED
-171 GGGGGDGDVAFSGG
+171 GGDGYA
-185 EGYVPAIGAE
+185 PHTNTMK
-195 SEELKVPIVR
+195 EEEKER
-205 RGRREGHPSRE
+205 RTRTNTVSSQSHHQQHPLRE

-243 SFYATKPGGFERKK
+243 SFYATKPGGFDRKK
-257 GERCNGCHEPPVFIT
+257 GERCNGCHEPPMFIT

-287 LITDDE
+287 LITDEE

-309 RFEGILDRSK
+309 RFEGILDRTK

-353 TDIVFVGDVTD
+353 TDIVFVGDVSD

-433 GLNVP
+433 GLTVP
-438 AAKVQ
+438 ASKVQ
-443 SLARGKKVIDLP
+443 SLAKGKKVIDLP

>member
-1 MLFLCRATLC
+1 MVVLNNALVLTAVMIAVVVWMLFSSSS
-11 DAFAF
+11 
-16 FLARVGGNFYRPRP
+16 
-30 LLSSSLSL
+30 SSSLSL
-38 SLSLSLLLSTKKK
+38 SSSSSSA
-51 TNKKVLFFSTRTL
+51 FAS
-64 SRKTHTLD
+64 
-72 QNRHRKIQS
+72 
-81 RPKRERERERF
+81 
-92 PEFTIR
+92 
-98 FYSLPPRDL
+98 
-107 TLNNNNIDIT
+107 NNNNED
-117 IMFAT
+117 
-122 GSPSSTSSTGGGG
+122 
-135 SGGSGRNALVVT
+135 
-147 AMMIAVM
+147 
-154 LWMLLSSSSTS
+154 
-165 SSALSL
+165 
-171 GGGGGDGDVAFSGG
+171 GGDGYA
-185 EGYVPAIGAE
+185 PNTITM
-195 SEELKVPIVR
+195 EEEEEEEEEEEKER
-205 RGRREGHPSRE
+205 RTRTNTVSSQSHHHQHPPRE

-243 SFYATKPGGFERKK
+243 SFYATKPGGFDRKK
-257 GERCNGCHEPPVFIT
+257 GERCNGCHEPPMFIT

-287 LITDDE
+287 LITDEE

-353 TDIVFVGDVTD
+353 TDIVFVGDVSD

-438 AAKVQ
+438 ASKVQ
-443 SLARGKKVIDLP
+443 SLAKGKKVIDLP

>member
-1 MLFLCRATLC
+1 MVVLNNALVLTAVMIAIVVWMLFSSSSSS
-11 DAFAF
+11 
-16 FLARVGGNFYRPRP
+16 
-30 LLSSSLSL
+30 SSSLSL
-38 SLSLSLLLSTKKK
+38 S
-51 TNKKVLFFSTRTL
+51 
-64 SRKTHTLD
+64 
-72 QNRHRKIQS
+72 
-81 RPKRERERERF
+81 
-92 PEFTIR
+92 
-98 FYSLPPRDL
+98 
-107 TLNNNNIDIT
+107 
-117 IMFAT
+117 
-122 GSPSSTSSTGGGG
+122 
-135 SGGSGRNALVVT
+135 
-147 AMMIAVM
+147 
-154 LWMLLSSSSTS
+154 SSSS
-165 SSALSL
+165 SAFASNNNDED
-171 GGGGGDGDVAFSGG
+171 GGDGYAPHTNTMKED
-185 EGYVPAIGAE
+185 EKE
-195 SEELKVPIVR
+195 R
-205 RGRREGHPSRE
+205 RTRTNTVSSQSQHHQHPPRE

-243 SFYATKPGGFERKK
+243 SFYATKPGGFDRKK
-257 GERCNGCHEPPVFIT
+257 GERCNGCHEPPMFIT

-287 LITDDE
+287 LITDEE

-309 RFEGILDRSK
+309 RFEGILDRTK

-353 TDIVFVGDVTD
+353 TDIVFVGDVSD

-438 AAKVQ
+438 ASKVQ
-443 SLARGKKVIDLP
+443 SLAKGKKVIDLP

>member
-1 MLFLCRATLC
+1 MVCKICSLRLPSCVFIPSVCFFSFFKKFFFFFLSFFPQSKQTKNKHESSFSRNIINIIIIMVVLNNALVLTAVMIAIVVWMLFSSSSSS
-11 DAFAF
+11 
-16 FLARVGGNFYRPRP
+16 
-30 LLSSSLSL
+30 SSSLSL
-38 SLSLSLLLSTKKK
+38 S
-51 TNKKVLFFSTRTL
+51 
-64 SRKTHTLD
+64 
-72 QNRHRKIQS
+72 
-81 RPKRERERERF
+81 
-92 PEFTIR
+92 
-98 FYSLPPRDL
+98 
-107 TLNNNNIDIT
+107 
-117 IMFAT
+117 
-122 GSPSSTSSTGGGG
+122 
-135 SGGSGRNALVVT
+135 
-147 AMMIAVM
+147 
-154 LWMLLSSSSTS
+154 SSSS
-165 SSALSL
+165 SAFASNNNDED
-171 GGGGGDGDVAFSGG
+171 GGDGYA
-185 EGYVPAIGAE
+185 PHTNTMK
-195 SEELKVPIVR
+195 EEEKER
-205 RGRREGHPSRE
+205 RTRTNTVSSQSHHHQHPPRE

-243 SFYATKPGGFERKK
+243 SFYATKPGGFDRKK
-257 GERCNGCHEPPVFIT
+257 GERCNGCHEPPMFIT

-287 LITDDE
+287 LITDEE

-309 RFEGILDRSK
+309 RFEGILDRTK

-353 TDIVFVGDVTD
+353 TDIVFVGDVSD

-438 AAKVQ
+438 ASKVQ
-443 SLARGKKVIDLP
+443 SLAKGKKVIDLP

>member
-1 MLFLCRATLC
+1 M
-11 DAFAF
+11 FA
-16 FLARVGGNFYRPRP
+16 G
-30 LLSSSLSL
+30 SSS
-38 SLSLSLLLSTKKK
+38 
-51 TNKKVLFFSTRTL
+51 
-64 SRKTHTLD
+64 
-72 QNRHRKIQS
+72 
-81 RPKRERERERF
+81 
-92 PEFTIR
+92 
-98 FYSLPPRDL
+98 
-107 TLNNNNIDIT
+107 
-117 IMFAT
+117 
-122 GSPSSTSSTGGGG
+122 SSSSSSSGGGG
-135 SGGSGRNALVVT
+135 GGGNGASKGRNALVVT

-154 LWMLLSSSSTS
+154 VWMVFSSP
-165 SSALSL
+165 SSAPSV
-171 GGGGGDGDVAFSGG
+171 GVT
-185 EGYVPAIGAE
+185 
-195 SEELKVPIVR
+195 SEESSPSSQND
-205 RGRREGHPSRE
+205 HPTRE

-231 NEEAKKCSLIVA
+231 NDDAKKCTLIVA
-243 SFYATKPGGFERKK
+243 SFYATKPGGFDRKK
-257 GERCNGCHEPPVFIT
+257 GERCNGCHEPPMFIT

-280 GPGTCVA
+280 GPGTCAA
-287 LITDDE
+287 LITDEE

-309 RFEGILDRSK
+309 RFAGILDRSK

-402 FSDHTLDLWKSDLE
+402 FSDHTLDLWKSDLA

-506 VPYKAMQKNVK
+506 VPYNAMKKSGVK

>member
-1 MLFLCRATLC
+1 MVCKMCSLRLPSCVFIPSVCFFSFFKKFFFFFLSFFPQSKQTKNKHESSFSRNIINIIIIIMVVLNNALVLTAVMIAIVVWMLFSSSSS
-11 DAFAF
+11 
-16 FLARVGGNFYRPRP
+16 
-30 LLSSSLSL
+30 SSSLSL
-38 SLSLSLLLSTKKK
+38 S
-51 TNKKVLFFSTRTL
+51 
-64 SRKTHTLD
+64 
-72 QNRHRKIQS
+72 
-81 RPKRERERERF
+81 
-92 PEFTIR
+92 
-98 FYSLPPRDL
+98 
-107 TLNNNNIDIT
+107 
-117 IMFAT
+117 
-122 GSPSSTSSTGGGG
+122 
-135 SGGSGRNALVVT
+135 
-147 AMMIAVM
+147 
-154 LWMLLSSSSTS
+154 SSSS
-165 SSALSL
+165 SAFASNNNDED
-171 GGGGGDGDVAFSGG
+171 GGDGYA
-185 EGYVPAIGAE
+185 PHTNTMK
-195 SEELKVPIVR
+195 EEEKER
-205 RGRREGHPSRE
+205 RTRTNTVSSQSHHQQHPPRE

-243 SFYATKPGGFERKK
+243 SFYATKPGGFDRKK
-257 GERCNGCHEPPVFIT
+257 GERCNGCHEPPMFIT

-287 LITDDE
+287 LITDEE

-309 RFEGILDRSK
+309 RFEGILDRTK

-353 TDIVFVGDVTD
+353 TDIVFVGDVSD

-438 AAKVQ
+438 ASKVQ
-443 SLARGKKVIDLP
+443 SLAKGKKVIDLP